1 MFLRAL
7 FLMSSKK
14 IPYIK
19 RKLGAIKF
27 TIPNFIKVIN
37 KIKSTAMPITYFKNA
52 TLVLP
57 FHNKR

>member
-37 KIKSTAMPITYFKNA
+37 KIKSNAMPIKYFKKPA
-52 TLVLP
+52 FVLL

>member
-14 IPYIK
+14 IPYVK

-27 TIPNFIKVIN
+27 TKPNFIKVIN
-37 KIKSTAMPITYFKNA
+37 KIKRNAMPNKYFKKLA
-52 TLVLP
+52 FVLP